1 MNKATSK
8 TAAPTLAPGDPNAAV
23 AMTPA
28 QAVELAGRAF
38 GEGRFPDA
46 ARICQ
51 QIIDQTPN
59 QADAHNILGAAL
71 NAMGRRKEAA
81 AMLKRA
87 IKLAPHAATF
97 HANLGE
103 IERQRGNLAEARLCF
118 LKSIELDPNNAQA
131 YNNLGIVHYE
141 RKKYREALES
151 YQSAIDRN
159 PKFSEAYNN
168 IGNAQMALGD
178 RDAALKAYENAL
190 LYREFYPEAYNN
202 LGIVM
207 REQGK
212 FAEAEHLFRKA
223 ISQHPN
229 YVEAHNNLAS
239 LCAWLGHDL
248 EALRVLG
255 DVLKISPRDATA
267 LLLTARIQLGR
278 GNFESAERACE
289 IVLEDEP
296 LSAEAMTVLGQLYHE
311 TDRYDE
317 AISVLEKALKEHPDF
332 GEARNFYGVAL
343 KSVGRLD
350 EARQEILKAIDL
362 NSHIFGAYAN
372 LHDLVDFSKEKE
384 LFDRIEGFMNDA
396 PNKEAPHM
404 LPLHYA
410 YANALESHGEHE
422 RALEHFITGGRLKRA
437 QLQYDEGDMG
447 AFFTGIANAFPAE
460 IFANRPFSGNP
471 DARPVFIVG
480 MPRSGSTLVEQILA
494 SHPDVHGAG
503 EVKYLS
509 RALGM
514 MRDRFPM
521 FPTYPDIVGRMSA
534 GHFDIIANSYLKDI
548 LATSGSASRVTDKL
562 LTNYFFVGLIH
573 LLFPNAKII
582 NTLRDPVDTC
592 LSGFTKLFKDDMPH
606 SYDLGELGR
615 YYQMYAKLMEHWRKV
630 LPEGVM
636 STIVYEN
643 VVADTEGAAR
653 GLVEFLGLPW
663 NDACLSFHKSDR
675 PVKTASV
682 AQVRKPIYKSS
693 VERWRKYGPGLQPL
707 IDALAAV
714 PA

>member
-1 MNKATSK
+1 MASK
-8 TAAPTLAPGDPNAAV
+8 TPVNSASV
-23 AMTPA
+23 EMSPA
-28 QAVELAGRAF
+28 QAVQLAGRF
-38 GEGRFPDA
+38 FSEGRFQDA
-46 ARICQ
+46 ERVCR
-51 QIIDQTPN
+51 QIIAQTPN
-59 QADAHNILGAAL
+59 EADAHNILGATL
-71 NAMGRRKEAA
+71 NALGQRKQAV

-87 IKLAPHAATF
+87 IKLAPHASSF

-118 LKSIELDPNNAQA
+118 LKSIELDPNNPQA

-141 RKKYREALES
+141 RKKYREAIDG
-151 YQSAIDRN
+151 YQMAIEKN
-159 PKFSEAYNN
+159 PRFSEAYNN
-168 IGNAQMALGD
+168 LGNAQMALGNL
-178 RDAALKAYENAL
+178 DAALKAYEDAL
-190 LYREFYPEAYNN
+190 LYREVYPEAYNN
-202 LGIVM
+202 LGLVL
-207 REQGK
+207 RDQGK
-212 FAEAEHLFRKA
+212 VTEAEYLFRKA
-223 ISQHPN
+223 ISQNPY
-229 YVEAHNNLAS
+229 YVEAHNNLAA
-239 LCAWLGHDL
+239 LCSWNGHDI
-248 EALRVLG
+248 EALRVLAE
-255 DVLKISPRDATA
+255 VLKLSPRDTRG

-278 GNFESAERACE
+278 ANYENAEKACL

-296 LSAEAMTVLGQLYHE
+296 SNAEAMTVLGQVYHE
-311 TDRYDE
+311 TDRFDE
-317 AISVLEKALKEHPDF
+317 SIAVLEKALKEHPDF

-350 EARQEILKAIDL
+350 EARTEILKAIEL
-362 NSHIFGAYAN
+362 NNHIFGAYAN

-384 LFDRIEGFMNDA
+384 IFNRIEGFMVEA

-422 RALEHFITGGRLKRA
+422 RALEHYITGGRLKRA
-437 QLQYDEGDMG
+437 QLNYDEAEMNSFM
-447 AFFTGIANAFPAE
+447 AGIATMFPAE
-460 IFANRPFSGNP
+460 IFVNRPFAGNP
-471 DARPVFIVG
+471 NERPVFIVG

-494 SHPDVHGAG
+494 SHPDVWGAG
-503 EVKYLS
+503 EVKFLS
-509 RALGM
+509 HSITM
-514 MRDRFPM
+514 FRDRFPM
-521 FPTYPDIVGRMSA
+521 FPPYPDIVGRMSP
-534 GHFDIIANSYLKDI
+534 GHFEIVANSYLGEL
-548 LATSGSASRVTDKL
+548 LAPAGAAKRVTDKL

-615 YYQMYAKLMEHWRKV
+615 YYRMYAKLMEHWRTV

-636 STIVYEN
+636 STVVYED
-643 VVADTEGAAR
+643 VVADTESAAR

-682 AQVRKPIYKSS
+682 AQVRRPIYNSS
-693 VERWRKYGPGLQPL
+693 VERWRKYGAGLQPL
-707 IDALAAV
+707 IDALADDA
-714 PA
+714 A

>member
-1 MNKATSK
+1 
-8 TAAPTLAPGDPNAAV
+8 
-23 AMTPA
+23 MTPA
-28 QAVELAGRAF
+28 QAVELAGKLFTDR
-38 GEGRFPDA
+38 RYQDA
-46 ARICQ
+46 EKVCR

-59 QADAHNILGAAL
+59 QADAHNILGATL
-71 NAMGRRKEAA
+71 NALGMRKEAVA
-81 AMLKRA
+81 VLKRA
-87 IKLAPHAATF
+87 LKLAPLAASY

-103 IERQRGNLAEARLCF
+103 VERQRGNLAEAKLCF

-141 RKKYREALES
+141 RKKYREAVDS
-151 YQSAIDRN
+151 YQQALEKN

-168 IGNAQMALGD
+168 IGNAWMALGE
-178 RDAALKAYENAL
+178 RECALKAYEDAL

-207 REQGK
+207 RDEGRT
-212 FAEAEHLFRKA
+212 AEAEYVFRKA
-223 ISQHPN
+223 IAQYPG
-229 YVEAHNNLAS
+229 YLEAHTNLAG
-239 LCAWLGHDL
+239 LLAWNDNEV
-248 EALRVLG
+248 EALRILTEA
-255 DVLKISPRDATA
+255 LKISPRDPTA
-267 LLLTARIQLGR
+267 LVLTARIQLSR
-278 GNFESAERACE
+278 ANYPAAERACQMA
-289 IVLEDEP
+289 LEDDANN
-296 LSAEAMTVLGQLYHE
+296 AEAMTVLGQLMHE

-317 AISVLEKALKEHPDF
+317 AIALLERAVAAKPEY

-343 KSVGRLD
+343 KSVGRLQ
-350 EARQEILKAIDL
+350 EAREEILKAVDL

-372 LHDLVDFSKEKE
+372 LHDLVDFSKETD
-384 LFDRIEGFMNDA
+384 LFDKIEGFMDA
-396 PNKEAPHM
+396 APDKEAPHM

-410 YANALESHGEHE
+410 YANALESRGEHE
-422 RALEHFITGGRLKRA
+422 RALEHYITGGKLKRT
-437 QLQYDEGDMG
+437 QLHYDE
-447 AFFTGIANAFPAE
+447 AETARFFHGIAKAFPAE
-460 IFANRPFSGNP
+460 LFQNRPYEGHP
-471 DARPVFIVG
+471 TDRLVFIVG

-494 SHPDVHGAG
+494 SHPDVYGAG

-509 RALGM
+509 RALGSF
-514 MRDRFPM
+514 RDRFPM
-521 FPTYPDIVGRMSA
+521 FPGYPDTIAKMTGP
-534 GHFDIIANSYLKDI
+534 HYEILANSYINDFLPPAGNA
-548 LATSGSASRVTDKL
+548 LRATDKL
-562 LTNYFFVGLIH
+562 LTNYYFVGLINI
-573 LLFPNAKII
+573 LFPNAKII

-615 YYQMYAKLMEHWRKV
+615 YYRLYAELMRHWQAV

-636 STIVYEN
+636 TSVVYED

-653 GLVEFLGLPW
+653 KLVDFIGLPW

-707 IDALAAV
+707 VDALGDELK
-714 PA
+714 